1 MADLLVLE
9 WMRGLSAFQFGIFTK
24 LFMH

>member
-9 WMRGLSAFQFGIFTK
+9 WMSGLSAFQFGIFTK